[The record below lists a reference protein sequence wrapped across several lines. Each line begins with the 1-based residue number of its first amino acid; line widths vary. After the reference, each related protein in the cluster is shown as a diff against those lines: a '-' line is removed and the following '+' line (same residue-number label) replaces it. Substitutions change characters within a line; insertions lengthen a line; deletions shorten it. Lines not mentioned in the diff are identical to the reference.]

1 MMENSELIDQLNA
14 CRVVPVISIA
24 HAKDASRLGEVLIEG
39 NLPVAEITFRT
50 TAAAAAITAMKKASA
65 RLLVGAGTLLNLDDV
80 KRAIDAGAQFGVA
93 PGLNVKVVEGAL
105 KLGFPF
111 CPGVMTPSDVEMGL
125 SLGLRLLK
133 FFPAEPA
140 GGVQML
146 KSIIAPYK
154 HTGVRFMPTG
164 GISAAGAREYLAL
177 PEVVAVGG
185 SWVASTA
192 AIESGNWDAVI
203 QNCKVV
209 SNMGI

>member
-1 MMENSELIDQLNA
+1 MNPTELIDQLNA
-14 CRVVPVISIA
+14 CRVVPVISMP
-24 HAKDASRLGEVLIEG
+24 HADKAPGLAQALIDG
-39 NLPVAEITFRT
+39 DLPVAEITFRT
-50 TAAAAAITAMKKASA
+50 KAAAAAITAMRNTNEA
-65 RLLVGAGTLLNLDDV
+65 LLVGAGTLLNLDDV
-80 KRAIDAGAQFGVA
+80 KKAMDAGAQFGVA

-111 CPGVMTPSDVEMGL
+111 CPGVMIPSDVEMGL

-164 GISAAGAREYLAL
+164 GISAARAKEYLSL
-177 PEVVAVGG
+177 PEVAAVGG
-185 SWVASTA
+185 SWVASST

>member
-1 MMENSELIDQLNA
+1 MNQTELIDQLNA
-14 CRVVPVISIA
+14 CRVVPVISIP
-24 HAKDASRLGEVLIEG
+24 HASKASGLAQALIDG

-50 TAAAAAITAMKKASA
+50 AAAAAAITAMRDTSET
-65 RLLVGAGTLLNLDDV
+65 LLVGAGTLLNLDDV
-80 KRAIDAGAQFGVA
+80 KKAIDAGAQFGVA

-125 SLGLRLLK
+125 SLGLLLLK

-164 GISAAGAREYLAL
+164 GISAARAKEYLAL

-185 SWVASTA
+185 SWVASSED
-192 AIESGNWDAVI
+192 IESENWAAVV

-209 SNMGI
+209 SSMDR

>member
-1 MMENSELIDQLNA
+1 MNNIELIDKLSA
-14 CRVVPVISIA
+14 CRVVPVISIP
-24 HAKDASRLGEVLIEG
+24 HAENASDLAQALIDG

-50 TAAAAAITAMKKASA
+50 TAAAAAITAMRNTSEG
-65 RLLVGAGTLLNLDDV
+65 LLVGAGTLLHLDDV
-80 KRAIDAGAQFGVA
+80 KKAIDAGAQFGVA
-93 PGLNVKVVEGAL
+93 PGLNAAVVEGAL

-111 CPGVMTPSDVEMGL
+111 CPGVMTPSDVETGL

-140 GGVQML
+140 GGVQIL

-164 GISAAGAREYLAL
+164 GISAEKTKEYLAL
-177 PEVVAVGG
+177 SEVVAVGG

-192 AIESGNWDAVI
+192 AIESGTWDAVI

>member
-1 MMENSELIDQLNA
+1 MNDTELLDQLGTH
-14 CRVVPVISIA
+14 RIVPVISMP
-24 HAKDASRLGEVLIEG
+24 HAAPASRLAEVLIEG

-50 TAAAAAITAMKKASA
+50 TAAAAAITAMRKASA
-65 RLLVGAGTLLNLDDV
+65 RLLVGAGTLLKVDDV

-93 PGLNVKVVEGAL
+93 PGLNINVVEEAL
-105 KLGFPF
+105 KRGFPF

-125 SLGLRLLK
+125 SFGLRLLK

-140 GGVQML
+140 GGIPML

-164 GISAAGAREYLAL
+164 GISAEKAAEYLSV

-185 SWVASTA
+185 SWVATTSDIETENWS
-192 AIESGNWDAVI
+192 AILQQCRVAS
-203 QNCKVV
+203 K
-209 SNMGI
+209 MGR